1 MTKSPDSAA
10 GAGVIQRRPDFFI
23 VGHPKSGTTALY
35 EMLRRHPQIYMPELK
50 EPGFLAPDMRPRFQP
65 PRSPLLPTTLAD
77 YLSLF
82 SAAGTGRLVGEATS
96 SYLLSHEAARCI
108 AALHPEARVVAILR
122 EPASFLHSLHL
133 QLLRV
138 HIESK
143 KDLAEAMRL
152 EPARLS
158 GREIPGRCPQP
169 QMLAYSQHVR
179 YVDQLSRY
187 RAAFPPEQLLVLIYD
202 EFRRDNEATVRAVRR
217 FLGVEERRPVEVV
230 NANPTTVRMRSQHL
244 DELLNRVSVGRGPV
258 SRSVKSGVKLLTSSG
273 LRQSAI
279 GTVQRRVVNGSPRQP
294 DPQLMFSLRRR
305 FKGEVVALSEYL
317 GRDLVAE
324 WGYDGIT

>member
-1 MTKSPDSAA
+1 MTVSPDSAVA
-10 GAGVIQRRPDFFI
+10 ADVTERRPDFFI

-35 EMLRRHPQIYMPELK
+35 EMLRRHPEIYMPDLK

-65 PRSPLLPTTLAD
+65 PRSPPLPTTLAG
-77 YLSLF
+77 YLALF
-82 SAAGTGRLVGEATS
+82 AAAGADQLAGEATS
-96 SYLLSHEAARCI
+96 SYLLSLQAAHCI
-108 AALHPEARVVAILR
+108 ARLHPEARIIAVLR

-143 KDLAEAMRL
+143 RDLAEAMRL
-152 EPARLS
+152 EPARLA
-158 GREIPGRCPQP
+158 GREIPRRCPQP

-187 RAAFPPEQLLVLIYD
+187 RAAFPPEQMLVLIYD

-217 FLGVEERRPVEVV
+217 FLGVEERRPVQVV
-230 NANPTTVRMRSQHL
+230 DANPTTVRMRSQHL

-258 SRSVKSGVKLLTSSG
+258 SRSVKSGVKLLTSRG
-273 LRQSAI
+273 VRQSAI
-279 GTVQRRVVNGSPRQP
+279 GTVQRRVVNGSLRQP
-294 DPQLMFSLRRR
+294 DAELMLGLRRR
-305 FKGEVVALSEYL
+305 FKGEVVALSDYL

-324 WGYDGIT
+324 WGYDRIT